1 MMMMAW
7 AMMMMM
13 MMMMIDQWNEHE
25 HCVRRLRARGRA
37 RLCGDSAPPD
47 PAHELVDVHNFG

>member
-13 MMMMIDQWNEHE
+13 MMMIDQWNENE

-37 RLCGDSAPPD
+37 RLCGDSAPPT
-47 PAHELVDVHNFG
+47 PPRTLHMNS

>member
-13 MMMMIDQWNEHE
+13 MMMIDQWNENE